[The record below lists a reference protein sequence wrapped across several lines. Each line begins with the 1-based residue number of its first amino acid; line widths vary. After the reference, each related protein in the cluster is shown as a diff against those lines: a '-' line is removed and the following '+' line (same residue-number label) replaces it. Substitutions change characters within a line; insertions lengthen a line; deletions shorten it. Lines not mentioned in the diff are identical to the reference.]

1 MLDGTLNIVETP
13 IEIENVQ
20 VLDADKWLVTEN
32 NEHHKFVFY
41 WYNLYLKTVKL
52 KKFRLSFLTIEF
64 KLNK

>member
-41 WYNLYLKTVKL
+41 
-52 KKFRLSFLTIEF
+52 
-64 KLNK
+64 